1 MECERRR
8 TRGGRK
14 REKRAGECAGESMYL
29 RGREMNERERERES
43 DREPG
48 FFARIDS
55 DATARAV
62 YGRCPYS
69 GKLARGLASPLKS
82 RTLLSGL

>member
-1 MECERRR
+1 MWRGRRAALE
-8 TRGGRK
+8 K
-14 REKRAGECAGESMYL
+14 REKRVRGGESTHL
-29 RGREMNERERERES
+29 RGREMNEIEREGE
-43 DREPG
+43 REPG

-62 YGRCPYS
+62 YGRCPHS

-82 RTLLSGL
+82 RTLLSRL